1 MEAYQRELQERM
13 NKIKLD
19 EMEKNLERTKK
30 IAGAYKASTKVVRED
45 KDGEIVPVSDDEI
58 DDEVEFDERID
69 VVELITDN

>member
-1 MEAYQRELQERM
+1 MEAYQRELQERT

-45 KDGEIVPVSDDEI
+45 EDGEIVPVSDDEI
-58 DDEVEFDERID
+58 DDEGEFDERID